1 MTMKKSTVFIA
12 LIILISCSVKA
23 QTVHLEFPYFA
34 GQTYSFKIFQGDKQI
49 TLKEDTIAK
58 GGKVV
63 LVLPKDYKYYK
74 GMAQWYLTNSA
85 TGGGLDLIINN
96 EDFSVTCLDS
106 IPTAESIVYKSTTEN
121 IFDKSNYQKQQK
133 LFEKHDAM
141 LATKRAYEPKSN
153 FYKLSEKEYKSI
165 IKQYDIY
172 CNDLRKSPLFAA
184 KFRQIVNLTMGIG
197 TIITVDEKEKANN
210 INAFITNELDFSVL
224 YTSNHW
230 GGIINSW
237 MQVQTIVIKDD
248 AKMLADAT
256 TILNRI
262 KSDTI
267 YTDFVINLT
276 KELTKAGKDD
286 TLFTL
291 IPTIKNSKRLLHYDG
306 VLNIFK
312 QDLTGKAPDLSFV
325 TYNGTKEAKNQI
337 TTVIK
342 TDNLKSKFTLLVF
355 YKSGCDPC
363 EETMVGLT
371 ANYKEIV
378 SKGIKIVSIAA
389 DTDEKVFKDTSYP
402 HPWADK
408 YCDFEG
414 TKGINFKNYA
424 VIGTPTM
431 YVLDSKGVIVQKLA
445 TVEEL
450 VAWMKKG

>member
-1 MTMKKSTVFIA
+1 MKKNILYFFYLLFISFSA
-12 LIILISCSVKA
+12 TA
-23 QTVHLEFPYFA
+23 QTINLEFPYFA
-34 GQTYSFKIFQGDKQI
+34 GQTYEFKIFQGDKQI
-49 TLKEDTIAK
+49 TLKEDTIPK
-58 GGKVV
+58 GGKVQ
-63 LVLPKDYKYYK
+63 LTIPENYKGYK

-96 EDFSVTCLDS
+96 EDFSVSCLDS
-106 IPTAESIVYKSTTEN
+106 IPKTESIVYKNTKEN

-153 FYKLSEKEYKSI
+153 FYKLADEEYTKI
-165 IKQYDIY
+165 IKQYDTY
-172 CNDLRKSPLFAA
+172 CNDLKKSPLFAA

-197 TIITVDEKEKANN
+197 TIITVDEKQKANN
-210 INAFITNELDFSVL
+210 INTFITNELDFSVL

-237 MQVQTIVIKDD
+237 VQVQTMVIKDD

-262 KSDTI
+262 KSDAI

-276 KELTKAGKDD
+276 KELTKAGKDNA
-286 TLFTL
+286 LFAL
-291 IPTIKNSKRLLHYDG
+291 IPSIKNSKRLLNYDG

-312 QDLTGKAPDLSFV
+312 QDLTGKAPDLTVV
-325 TYNGTKEAKNQI
+325 TYNGMKEAKNQI

-342 TDNLKSKFTLLVF
+342 TDDLKSKFTLLVF
-355 YKSGCDPC
+355 YKSGCGPC
-363 EETMVGLT
+363 EETMKGLT
-371 ANYKEIV
+371 DNYKKMV

-389 DTDEKVFKDTSYP
+389 DTDEKVFKDTSLP

-431 YVLDSKGVIVQKLA
+431 YILDSKGIILSRLA
-445 TVEEL
+445 TITEVLEF
-450 VAWMKKG
+450 VKR

>member
-1 MTMKKSTVFIA
+1 MKKTFKHFFFLLFISFSA
-12 LIILISCSVKA
+12 TA
-23 QTVHLEFPYFA
+23 QTITLEFPYFA
-34 GQTYSFKIFQGDKQI
+34 GQTYEFTIFQGDKRI
-49 TLKEDTIAK
+49 KLKEDTIAK
-58 GGKVV
+58 GGKVQ
-63 LVLPKDYKYYK
+63 LTIPESYKGYK

-85 TGGGLDLIINN
+85 TGGGLDLVINN

-106 IPTAESIVYKSTTEN
+106 IPKAESIVYKKTQEN
-121 IFDKSNYQKQQK
+121 IFDKANYQKQQK

-153 FYKLSEKEYKSI
+153 FYKLSEKEYAKI
-165 IKQYDIY
+165 VRQYDTY
-172 CNDLRKSPLFAA
+172 CNDLKKSPLFAA

-197 TIITVDEKEKANN
+197 TIITLDEKEKAIN
-210 INAFITNELDFSVL
+210 INTFITNELDFSVL

-237 MQVQTIVIKDD
+237 TEIQIKVLKDD

-262 KSDTI
+262 KSDAV

-276 KELTKAGKDD
+276 KELTKAGKDEF
-286 TLFTL
+286 LFAL
-291 IPTIKNSKRLLHYDG
+291 IPSIKNSKRLLNYDG

-312 QDLTGKAPDLSFV
+312 QDLTGKAPDLTII
-325 TYNGTKEAKNQI
+325 TYNDIKEAKNQI

-342 TDNLKSKFTLLVF
+342 TDDLKSKFTLLVF
-355 YKSGCDPC
+355 YKSGCGPC
-363 EETMVGLT
+363 EETMLGLVG
-371 ANYKEIV
+371 NYKELV

-389 DTDEKVFKDTSYP
+389 DTDEKVFKDTSLP
-402 HPWADK
+402 HPWPDK

-431 YVLDSKGVIVQKLA
+431 YVLDSKGFILYKMA
-445 TVEEL
+445 TIAEVLEFSN
-450 VAWMKKG
+450 KKE

>member
-1 MTMKKSTVFIA
+1 MKKNFKHFFFLLFISFGA
-12 LIILISCSVKA
+12 TA
-23 QTVHLEFPYFA
+23 QTITLEFPYFA
-34 GQTYSFKIFQGDKQI
+34 GQTYEFTIFQGDKRI
-49 TLKEDTIAK
+49 KLKEDSIPK
-58 GGKVV
+58 GGKVQ
-63 LVLPKDYKYYK
+63 LTIPEKFKGYK
-74 GMAQWYLTNSA
+74 GMTQWYLTNSA

-96 EDFSVTCLDS
+96 EDFSVSCLDS
-106 IPTAESIVYKSTTEN
+106 IPKAESIVYKNTREN
-121 IFDKSNYQKQQK
+121 IFDKSNYQRQQQ

-141 LATKRAYEPKSN
+141 LATKRAYEPKSK
-153 FYKLSEKEYKSI
+153 FYKLADEEYTSI
-165 IKQYDIY
+165 IDQYVTY
-172 CNDLRKSPLFAA
+172 SNDLKQSPLFAA

-197 TIITVDEKEKANN
+197 TMITLDEKEKANN
-210 INAFITNELDFSVL
+210 INNFITNELDFSVL

-237 MQVQTIVIKDD
+237 VQVQTMVIKDD
-248 AKMLADAT
+248 AKMVTDAA

-262 KSDTI
+262 KSDTV

-286 TLFTL
+286 ALFAL
-291 IPTIKNSKRLLHYDG
+291 IPTIKNSKRLLNYDG

-312 QDLTGKAPDLSFV
+312 QDLSGKAPDLTIV
-325 TYNGTKEAKNQI
+325 TYNGTKEAKNQV

-355 YKSGCDPC
+355 YKSGCGPC

-371 ANYKEIV
+371 DNYKAITA
-378 SKGIKIVSIAA
+378 KGVKIITIAA
-389 DTDEKVFKDTSYP
+389 DTDEKVFKDTSLP
-402 HPWADK
+402 HPWAYK

-431 YVLDSKGVIVQKLA
+431 YILDSKGIILSRLA
-445 TVEEL
+445 TVADVL
-450 VAWMKKG
+450 AFVKKV

>member
-1 MTMKKSTVFIA
+1 MKKK
-12 LIILISCSVKA
+12 IILIVVCVLISYIAKA
-23 QTVHLEFPYFA
+23 QSINLEFPYFA
-34 GQTYSFKIFQGDKQI
+34 GQTYEFTIFQGDKRI
-49 TLKEDTIAK
+49 KLKEDTIPK
-58 GGKVV
+58 GGKVQ
-63 LVLPKDYKYYK
+63 LRIPENYKGYK

-96 EDFSVTCLDS
+96 EDFSVSCLDS
-106 IPTAESIVYKSTTEN
+106 IPKTESIVYKNTQEN

-133 LFEKHDAM
+133 LFQKHDAM

-153 FYKLSEKEYKSI
+153 FYKLAEEEYTSI
-165 IKQYDIY
+165 IDQYVTY
-172 CNDLRKSPLFAA
+172 CNDLKQSSLFAA

-197 TIITVDEKEKANN
+197 TIITLDEKEKANN
-210 INAFITNELDFSVL
+210 INTFITNELDFSVL

-230 GGIINSW
+230 AGIINSW
-237 MQVQTIVIKDD
+237 TEIQIKVLKDD
-248 AKMLADAT
+248 AKMVTDAT

-262 KSDTI
+262 KSDAI
-267 YTDFVINLT
+267 YTDFVVNLT

-286 TLFTL
+286 ALFAL
-291 IPTIKNSKRLLHYDG
+291 IPTIKNSKRLLNYDG

-312 QDLTGKAPDLSFV
+312 QDLSGKAPDLTFV

-342 TDNLKSKFTLLVF
+342 TADLKSKFTLLVF
-355 YKSGCDPC
+355 YKSGCGPC

-371 ANYKEIV
+371 ANYKDIV

-389 DTDEKVFKDTSYP
+389 DTDEKVFKDTSLP
-402 HPWADK
+402 HPWSDK

-431 YVLDSKGVIVQKLA
+431 YVLDSKGTILSKIA
-445 TVEEL
+445 TISEVLEFVNL
-450 VAWMKKG
+450 

>member
-1 MTMKKSTVFIA
+1 MKKNILYFFYFL
-12 LIILISCSVKA
+12 LIPFSASA
-23 QTVHLEFPYFA
+23 QTINLEFPYFA
-34 GQTYSFKIFQGDKQI
+34 GQTYEFTIFQGDKRI
-49 TLKEDTIAK
+49 KLKEDSIPK
-58 GGKVV
+58 GGKVQ
-63 LVLPKDYKYYK
+63 LTIPENFKSYK

-85 TGGGLDLIINN
+85 TGGGLDLIITN

-106 IPTAESIVYKSTTEN
+106 IPTTESIVYKNTQEN
-121 IFDKSNYQKQQK
+121 IFDKSNYKKQQK

-141 LATKRAYEPKSN
+141 LATKRAYEPNSN
-153 FYKLSEKEYKSI
+153 FYKLAQKEYASI
-165 IKQYDIY
+165 VRQYDTY
-172 CNDLRKSPLFAA
+172 VNDLKQSPLFAA

-197 TIITVDEKEKANN
+197 TIITLDEKEKANN
-210 INAFITNELDFSVL
+210 INTFITNELDFSVL

-237 MQVQTIVIKDD
+237 TEIQIKVLKDD
-248 AKMLADAT
+248 AKMVANVN

-262 KSDTI
+262 KSDAI
-267 YTDFVINLT
+267 YTDFVVNLT

-286 TLFTL
+286 ALFAL
-291 IPTIKNSKRLLHYDG
+291 IPSIKNSKRLLNYDG

-312 QDLTGKAPDLSFV
+312 QDLTGKAPDLTIV

-342 TDNLKSKFTLLVF
+342 TDDLKSKFTLLVF
-355 YKSGCDPC
+355 YKSGCGPC
-363 EETMVGLT
+363 EETMKGLT
-371 ANYKEIV
+371 DNYKEIV
-378 SKGIKIVSIAA
+378 SKGIKIVSIAG
-389 DTDEKVFKDTSYP
+389 DTDEKVFKDTSVP

-431 YVLDSKGVIVQKLA
+431 YILDSKGIILSRLA
-445 TVEEL
+445 TITEVLEF
-450 VAWMKKG
+450 VKR